1 MNNDF
6 ERDVVGW
13 VMGWTVAQLIRIGT
27 SAVTS
32 MQGDA
37 VEVPTTALES
47 SMHNVIPFQARP
59 AQVEQRTI
67 DVSHLQ
73 WVPLSELRELLWR
86 WDAAQNGTP
95 NALRQVL
102 KIIADDLL
110 LDCTDADA
118 KKQGWRDA
126 AAMHERGRD
135 MLQILEEHRPEER
148 P

>member
-6 ERDVVGW
+6 ELDVVGW
-13 VMGWTVAQLIRIGT
+13 VMGWTVAQLIGIGT
-27 SAVTS
+27 TAGAKLQGSA
-32 MQGDA
+32 A
-37 VEVPTTALES
+37 EVPSTALES

-59 AQVEQRTI
+59 AQVEQRTV

-86 WDAAQNGTP
+86 WDSAQHDTP
-95 NALRQVL
+95 DALRQVL
-102 KIIADDLL
+102 KMVADALL
-110 LDCTDADA
+110 LECTDADA

-135 MLQILEEHRPEER
+135 MLQILAEHRPEER